1 MGVKLVLKIYHSW
14 QGIKQKH
21 KNIVVGL
28 GNFDG
33 VHTGHQR
40 LISGLVGEA
49 KGIGGTSAV
58 FTFHPHPLEVLT
70 GKAPPR
76 LLTQRAKEETI
87 RQLGVDVLLLVPFT
101 LEFAAIAPDQFIEK
115 VLVRELEVR
124 SVFIGYN
131 YTFGRGGRGTADTL
145 IAGGRKYGFK
155 VFVIPPVTVDGV
167 PVSSTLIRS
176 LLADGEVTEA
186 KKLLG
191 YYPFIEGEVVAGQRR
206 GRTLGFPTANLR
218 LEEGVMAPANG
229 VYAVKVQVDGDDYMG
244 VANIGVKPTFHG
256 YDCRPDLEVHLLD
269 FQGDL
274 YGKWIKV
281 FLTRRI
287 REEKR
292 FSSPG
297 ELVDQ
302 IRIDISRARA
312 ALTD

>member
-1 MGVKLVLKIYHSW
+1 MRIYHHW
-14 QGIKQKH
+14 HGIRHKH
-21 KNIVVGL
+21 GDIVAGL

-33 VHTGHQR
+33 VHLGHQR
-40 LISGLVGEA
+40 LISGLVAEA
-49 KGIGGTSAV
+49 RTTGGTPAV
-58 FTFHPHPLEVLT
+58 FTFHPHPLEVLA

-76 LLTQRAKEETI
+76 LITQRAKEDAMK
-87 RQLGVDVLLLVPFT
+87 QLGVEVLLLVPFT
-101 LEFAAIAPDQFIEK
+101 LEFAALTPDQFIDK
-115 VLVRELEVR
+115 VLVREMGVR
-124 SVFIGYN
+124 AVFIGYN
-131 YTFGRGGRGTADTL
+131 YTFGRGGRGTAETL
-145 IAGGRKYGFK
+145 AVGGRRHGFR

-176 LLADGEVTEA
+176 LLADGEVAEA

-191 YYPFIEGEVVAGQRR
+191 YYPFVDGLVVAGEKR
-206 GRTLGFPTANLR
+206 GRNLGFPTANLH

-229 VYAVKVQVDGDDYMG
+229 VYAVKVLLDGDDYLG

-256 YDCRPDLEVHLLD
+256 YECRPDLEVHLLD

-274 YGKWIKV
+274 YGKRIKV
-281 FLTRRI
+281 FFTRRI

-297 ELVDQ
+297 ELVEQ
-302 IRIDISRARA
+302 IRMDINRARA